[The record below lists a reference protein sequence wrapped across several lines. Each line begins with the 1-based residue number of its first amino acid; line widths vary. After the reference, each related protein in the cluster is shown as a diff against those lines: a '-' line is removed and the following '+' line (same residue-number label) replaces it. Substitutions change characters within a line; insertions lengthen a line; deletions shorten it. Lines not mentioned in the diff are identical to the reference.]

1 MAGEAPR
8 RLDQLRGVGRHGMS
22 ARKRPSA
29 SSWANV
35 AEDGTKAPVVER
47 PPAQP
52 RKRKGAPEVFPWDQL
67 PLFADEGTADYAP
80 WTDDDAVT

>member
-1 MAGEAPR
+1 
-8 RLDQLRGVGRHGMS
+8 MS